1 MKWRAAFC
9 FHCFSEFTYWVAA
22 SRFWCLLL
30 ARFWCLLPAWGIV
43 PSIILRAGFSKTEMK
58 HTSSMRARQSFDVS
72 HHRAE
77 AQAGRAG
84 LRTSWQRQPALG
96 RTGHTPETHLE
107 QAKCR
112 WCTCDLPEPGH
123 ICRHPVKAIVLHTLQ
138 TPGAFVSV
146 SPPVCSDSFQSAS
159 AFSFLC

>member
-1 MKWRAAFC
+1 MKWRSAFC
-9 FHCFSEFTYWVAA
+9 FHCFSEFTYRVAA
-22 SRFWCLLL
+22 S
-30 ARFWCLLPAWGIV
+30 RFWCLLPAWGIV
-43 PSIILRAGFSKTEMK
+43 PCIILRAGFSKTEMK
-58 HTSSMRARQSFDVS
+58 HTSSTRARQSFDVS

-84 LRTSWQRQPALG
+84 PRTSWQRQHALG

-112 WCTCDLPEPGH
+112 RCTCDLLEQGH

-138 TPGAFVSV
+138 TPGPFVSV
-146 SPPVCSDSFQSAS
+146 SPQYVQTVSSLPVLFPFSAS
-159 AFSFLC
+159 AIWNSAF